1 MRTGFHAFPPLCL
14 WALGL
19 ALGMAVGAA
28 APAGAQERRAVDLEL
43 ALLVDVSSSVNDQ
56 EFRLQADGLA
66 AAFRAPAVRSA
77 LRRLAR
83 RGVAVSVIQWAN
95 HANQRSS
102 VDWTLLRGDADA
114 FRLAARI
121 AAMPRLDHRGH
132 TAIGSALG
140 FALEAL
146 ETNRFAGL
154 RRVIDVSGDG
164 RANDGVPLHAARD
177 RALDRGVTVNG
188 LAILNELPHLDRY
201 FRKYL
206 IGGAGSFVMVARDYA
221 DFAAAM
227 TGKLLREI
235 DAAPLAGWRPPNP
248 PHQARLAELPKP

>member
-1 MRTGFHAFPPLCL
+1 MEKILL
-14 WALGL
+14 ALGL
-19 ALGMAVGAA
+19 ILAVV

-43 ALLVDVSSSVNDQ
+43 ALLIDVSSSVDDA

-66 AAFRAPAVRSA
+66 AAFRDPAVVDA
-77 LRRLAR
+77 LARLAR
-83 RGVAVSVIQWAN
+83 RGVAVGVIQWAN
-95 HANQRSS
+95 HGNQRLS
-102 VDWTLLRGDADA
+102 VDWTLLRGFADTQ
-114 FRLAARI
+114 RLAARI
-121 AAMPRLDHRGH
+121 EAMPRLGQRGH
-132 TAIGSALG
+132 TAIGSALA

-146 ETNRFAGL
+146 ESNRFAGL

-177 RALDRGVTVNG
+177 RVLDRGITVNG

-227 TGKLLREI
+227 TRKLLREI
-235 DAAPLAGWRPPNP
+235 DAAPLAGRQAPR
-248 PHQARLAELPKP
+248 QARLAQLP

>member
-1 MRTGFHAFPPLCL
+1 MDRILV
-14 WALGL
+14 ALGL
-19 ALGMAVGAA
+19 ILAVVS
-28 APAGAQERRAVDLEL
+28 PAGAQEQRAVDLEL
-43 ALLVDVSSSVNDQ
+43 ALLVDVSSSVNDR

-66 AAFRAPAVRSA
+66 AAFRAPAVRDA
-77 LRRLAR
+77 LARLAR

-95 HANQRSS
+95 HANQRTS
-102 VDWTLLRGDADA
+102 VDWTPLRGPADTQ
-114 FRLAARI
+114 RLAARI
-121 AAMPRLDHRGH
+121 ETMARLGQRGH
-132 TAIGSALG
+132 TAIGSALA

-164 RANDGVPLHAARD
+164 RANDGVPLNAARE

-227 TGKLLREI
+227 TRKLLREI
-235 DAAPLAGWRPPNP
+235 GAAPLAGRQAPR
-248 PHQARLAELPKP
+248 QARVAALP

>member
-114 FRLAARI
+114 FRLAERI
-121 AAMPRLDHRGH
+121 AAMPRLDSRGH
-132 TAIGSALG
+132 TAIGSALDV
-140 FALEAL
+140 ALAAL

-235 DAAPLAGWRPPNP
+235 DAAPLAGHRPPTP
-248 PHQARLAELPKP
+248 PRQARLAELPEP